1 MYSVLFLRRLSRYLE
16 YSLSNAQLYSLYIKF
31 ANCLIVSIGILTGCV
46 INKNSDNMLKA
57 DQIVKYP
64 IVRVF

>member
-1 MYSVLFLRRLSRYLE
+1 MKFKKRIDIPKIEVVCKLFP
-16 YSLSNAQLYSLYIKF
+16 
-31 ANCLIVSIGILTGCV
+31 NCLMVSIGILTGCV